1 MKEITYSKSVYWI
14 LFVLL
19 LVVSL
24 IVLRPFIY
32 PVIGGMLLAYIFY
45 PLYKK
50 IFKKLKRD
58 WVAALIISLSIIL
71 IFTILMIII
80 ADLFANEA
88 YVTYVL
94 LKQKV
99 SSITTINIVCNESSI
114 KCSILNFY
122 SKTVGDPRVSI
133 YITNA
138 LGKATTYAIDWAT
151 NFIVSIPQLVLDLF
165 IMFFVMYYTFK
176 DGETLVRKVWLIFPL
191 KKNHQ
196 EKIEKRV
203 TDIINS
209 TIYGEIVVSIIQ
221 GATALIGYYVV
232 GIHSS
237 VILGIVTAFAALIP
251 TIGTALVWVPASL
264 VLISDGLAAGNNTT
278 VFGGIGLMLYGLLVV
293 STIDN
298 LIRPKLVG
306 SKAQLHPALVLL
318 GVLGGLAMFGIIGLF
333 LGPLILA
340 LFVTFIEIYEETE
353 FE

>member
-1 MKEITYSKSVYWI
+1 MKEITYPKIVYWI

-19 LVVSL
+19 LVASL

-32 PVIGGMLLAYIFY
+32 PVIGGILLAYIFH
-45 PLYKK
+45 PIYKK
-50 IFKKLKRD
+50 IFKKLKRN

-71 IFTILMIII
+71 VFTILTVII

-88 YVTYVL
+88 YVTYVM

-99 SSITTINIVCNESSI
+99 STITTINIVCNESSV

-133 YITNA
+133 YINNA
-138 LGKATTYAIDWAT
+138 LGKTTTYAVNWAT
-151 NFIVSIPQLVLDLF
+151 DFIVSVPQLVLNLF

-176 DGETLVRKVWLIFPL
+176 DGETLVKKIWLIFPL
-191 KKNHQ
+191 KKDHQ
-196 EKIEKRV
+196 EKIGKRV
-203 TDIINS
+203 TDVINS
-209 TIYGEIVVSIIQ
+209 TIYGSIVVSIIQ

-237 VILGIVTAFAALIP
+237 VILGIATAFAALIP
-251 TIGTALVWVPASL
+251 AIGTALVWIPASL
-264 VLISDGLAAGNNTT
+264 VLIADGLTAGNNTI
-278 VFGGIGLMLYGLLVV
+278 VFNGIGLMLYGLLVV

-298 LIRPKLVG
+298 FVRPKLVG
-306 SKAQLHPALVLL
+306 DRARLHPALVLL
-318 GVLGGLAMFGIIGLF
+318 GVLGGLAMFGTIGLF

-340 LFVTFIEIYEETE
+340 LFVTFVEIYEETE